1 MTNFEEY
8 RQKIK
13 ALKQTL
19 EEAGHFLWP
28 KWAKTK
34 IKPIKWVK
42 WKARDI
48 YGYKEISRNI
58 KGNSINIQ

>member
-8 RQKIK
+8 RQRIK
-13 ALKQTL
+13 TLKQIL

-28 KWAKTK
+28 RRAKTK
-34 IKPIKWVK
+34 IKPIKRIK

-48 YGYKEISRNI
+48 YGHKKITANI
-58 KGNSINIQ
+58 KGNSVYQQ